1 MTQYEPV
8 IGLEIHGELLTKS
21 KMFCSCSADYGS
33 APEPNT
39 NICPTCT
46 GLPGAMPVVNK
57 KMTELAA
64 LVGLALN
71 CSVNKHNTFARK
83 NYYYPDLPKGYQI
96 SQYEL
101 PICEKGWI
109 EVNAPSPL
117 TPLPKGEGNSD
128 SLLPAGEG
136 LGMRENAEARKNSN
150 SENQLRVRVRR
161 VHIEEDTAKLS
172 HEKNYALVDFNRAGV
187 PLLEIV
193 SEPDMRSV
201 EAALDYATKVRAIL
215 RYLGVNSGDMEKGV
229 LRFEANI
236 SVRPVGSDEFRTRTE
251 IKNLNSFRALTRASA
266 YEIERQIKLYESGGT
281 VVQETL
287 GWDDVRGVTVSQRG
301 KEEAHDYRY
310 FPEPDLPPLQLS
322 DAWIEGI
329 RSGLP
334 ELPEAKTAR
343 FITVFNL
350 TPSEARFLTSER
362 ALADY
367 FESVTAKAK
376 SPAKAVHSW
385 IAGEFMRNINDLS
398 IDVANIPIAADDLAQ
413 LIDMTTDKLI
423 NNNAGKT
430 VLAEMF
436 KNGGKPEQ
444 IVKEKNLA
452 QVSDE
457 GFIQE
462 TIDKVLAD
470 NPSEVEKYLA
480 GKETVFQW
488 FVGQVAR
495 ATKGKADMNVA
506 KELLTKALEERKN
519 SYLNSQ

>member
-1 MTQYEPV
+1 MKYEPV
-8 IGLEIHGELLTKS
+8 IGLEIHGELLTNS

-57 KMTELAA
+57 KATELAT

-71 CSVNKHNTFARK
+71 CSINKHNTFARK

-101 PICEKGWI
+101 PIAEKGWL
-109 EVNAPSPL
+109 EVNAD
-117 TPLPKGEGNSD
+117 G
-128 SLLPAGEG
+128 
-136 LGMRENAEARKNSN
+136 
-150 SENQLRVRVRR
+150 ENQLKIRVRR
-161 VHIEEDTAKLS
+161 VHIEEDTAKLA

-193 SEPDMRSV
+193 SEPDIRTV

-251 IKNLNSFRALTRASA
+251 IKNLNSFRALVRASQ
-266 YEIERQIKLYESGGT
+266 YEIERQIQIYEEGGT

-287 GWDDVRGVTVSQRG
+287 GWDDVRGVTTSQRS

-322 DAWIEGI
+322 DVWIESI
-329 RSGLP
+329 RGGLP
-334 ELPEAKTAR
+334 ELPEAKTSR
-343 FITVFNL
+343 FIDQYEL
-350 TPSEARFLTSER
+350 KPQDARLLTSEK

-367 FESVTAKAK
+367 FESVVANSK
-376 SPAKAVHSW
+376 SPAKTIHSW
-385 IAGEFMRNINDLS
+385 IAGEFMRYLNDSGTS
-398 IDVANIPIAADDLAQ
+398 IDDVTLAPQ
-413 LIDMTTDKLI
+413 AFAKLIDMVTDKTI
-423 NNNAGKT
+423 GASAGKT
-430 VLAEMF
+430 VLTELF
-436 KNGGKPEQ
+436 KNGGDPAQ
-444 IVKEKNLA
+444 IVKEKNLL
-452 QVSDE
+452 QMTDVSA
-457 GFIQE
+457 IQE
-462 TIDKVLAD
+462 IVTKILND
-470 NPSEVEKYLA
+470 NPKEVDEYNA
-480 GKETVFQW
+480 GKETLFQW
-488 FVGQVAR
+488 FMGQVAR
-495 ATKGKADMNVA
+495 ATKGKADPNIA
-506 KELLTKALEERKN
+506 KELMVKGLEERKK
-519 SYLNSQ
+519 

>member
-1 MTQYEPV
+1 MKLTYEPV
-8 IGLEIHGELLTKS
+8 IGLEIHGELLTNS

-57 KMTELAA
+57 KATELAA

-71 CSVNKHNTFARK
+71 CSINKHNTFARK

-101 PICEKGWI
+101 PIAEKGWI
-109 EVNAPSPL
+109 EVNAPSSPTL
-117 TPLPKGEGNSD
+117 PPREEGSSSPLP
-128 SLLPAGEG
+128 LGEG
-136 LGMRENAEARKNSN
+136 LGV
-150 SENQLRVRVRR
+150 RVRVRR
-161 VHIEEDTAKLS
+161 VHIEEDTAKLA

-193 SEPDMRSV
+193 SEPDFRTV

-251 IKNLNSFRALTRASA
+251 IKNLNSFRALVRASQ
-266 YEIERQIKLYESGGT
+266 YEIERQIQIYESGGT
-281 VVQETL
+281 VIQETL
-287 GWDDVRGVTVSQRG
+287 GWDDVRGVTTSQRS

-322 DAWIEGI
+322 DAWIESI

-343 FITVFNL
+343 FISDFGL
-350 TPSEARFLTSER
+350 TLSEARFLTSER
-362 ALADY
+362 TLADY
-367 FESVTAKAK
+367 FESVVANSK
-376 SPAKAVHSW
+376 SPAKTIHSW
-385 IAGEFMRNINDLS
+385 LAGEFMRYLNDSGLS
-398 IDVANIPIAADDLAQ
+398 IDDVTLAPETLAK
-413 LIDMTTDKLI
+413 LIDMVTDKI
-423 NNNAGKT
+423 IGASAGKT
-430 VLAEMF
+430 VLTELF
-436 KNGGKPEQ
+436 KNGGDPAQ
-444 IVKEKNLA
+444 IVKEKNLL
-452 QVSDE
+452 QMTDVSA
-457 GFIQE
+457 IQE
-462 TIDKVLAD
+462 IVTKILND
-470 NPSEVEKYLA
+470 NPKEVDDYNA
-480 GKETVFQW
+480 GKETLFQW
-488 FVGQVAR
+488 FMGQVAR
-495 ATKGKADMNVA
+495 ATKGKADPNVA
-506 KELLTKALEERKN
+506 KELMLRGLEERKK
-519 SYLNSQ
+519 

>member
-8 IGLEIHGELLTKS
+8 IGLEIHGELLTNS
-21 KMFCSCSADYGS
+21 KMFCGCSADYGS

-57 KMTELAA
+57 KATELAA

-71 CSVNKHNTFARK
+71 CSINKHNTFARK

-101 PICEKGWI
+101 PIAEKGWMD
-109 EVNAPSPL
+109 VSPSPL
-117 TPLPKGEGNSD
+117 TPLPKGEGDD
-128 SLLPAGEG
+128 SLPAVGEG
-136 LGMRENAEARKNSN
+136 LGMRE
-150 SENQLRVRVRR
+150 QLRVRVRR

-193 SEPDMRSV
+193 SEPDIRTV
-201 EAALDYATKVRAIL
+201 EAALDYATKIRAIL

-251 IKNLNSFRALTRASA
+251 IKNLNSFRALTRAST
-266 YEIERQIKLYESGGT
+266 YEIERQIKVYEAGGT

-322 DAWIEGI
+322 DAWIDAI
-329 RSGLP
+329 RTRLP

-343 FITVFNL
+343 FTTDFSL
-350 TPSEARFLTSER
+350 TPSDARFLTSELS
-362 ALADY
+362 LANY
-367 FESVTAKAK
+367 FESVAAKSK
-376 SPAKAVHSW
+376 SPAKTVHSW
-385 IAGEFMRNINDLS
+385 IAGEFMRNLNDLN
-398 IDVANIPIAADDLAQ
+398 IDITNIPIDPSDLAQ
-413 LIDMTTDKLI
+413 L
-423 NNNAGKT
+423 
-430 VLAEMF
+430 
-436 KNGGKPEQ
+436 
-444 IVKEKNLA
+444 
-452 QVSDE
+452 
-457 GFIQE
+457 
-462 TIDKVLAD
+462 
-470 NPSEVEKYLA
+470 
-480 GKETVFQW
+480 
-488 FVGQVAR
+488 
-495 ATKGKADMNVA
+495 
-506 KELLTKALEERKN
+506 
-519 SYLNSQ
+519 

>member
-8 IGLEIHGELLTKS
+8 IGLEIHGELLTNS
-21 KMFCSCSADYGS
+21 KMFCGCAADYGS

-57 KMTELAA
+57 KATELAA

-71 CSVNKHNTFARK
+71 CSINKHNTFARK

-101 PICEKGWI
+101 PIAEKGWMG
-109 EVNAPSPL
+109 VLA
-117 TPLPKGEGNSD
+117 D
-128 SLLPAGEG
+128 
-136 LGMRENAEARKNSN
+136 

-193 SEPDMRSV
+193 SEPDMRTV
-201 EAALDYATKVRAIL
+201 EATLDYATKVRAIL

-266 YEIERQIKLYESGGT
+266 YEIERQIKVYEAGGT

-322 DAWIEGI
+322 DTWIDAI
-329 RSGLP
+329 RTRLP

-343 FITVFNL
+343 FITDFNL
-350 TPSEARFLTSER
+350 TPSDARFLTSELS
-362 ALADY
+362 LANY
-367 FESVTAKAK
+367 FESVVAK
-376 SPAKAVHSW
+376 SKSSAKSVHSW
-385 IAGEFMRNINDLS
+385 IAGEFMRYLNDSGVDIEDVTLS
-398 IDVANIPIAADDLAQ
+398 PESFAQ
-413 LIDMTTDKLI
+413 LIDMVTDKTI
-423 NNNAGKT
+423 GGNAGKT
-430 VLAEMF
+430 VLAELI
-436 KNGGKPEQ
+436 KNGGDPAQ
-444 IVKEKNLA
+444 IVKEKGLA

-457 GFIQE
+457 SFIQE
-462 TIDKVLAD
+462 AVTKVIND

-480 GKETVFQW
+480 GKETLLQW

-495 ATKGKADMNVA
+495 ATKGKADPNVVR
-506 KELLTKALEERKN
+506 KILVKLLDERMK
-519 SYLNSQ
+519 

>member
-1 MTQYEPV
+1 MQLKYEPV
-8 IGLEIHGELLTKS
+8 IGLEIHGELLTNS

-57 KMTELAA
+57 KATELAA

-71 CSVNKHNTFARK
+71 CSINKHNTFARK

-101 PICEKGWI
+101 PIAEKGWMDI
-109 EVNAPSPL
+109 EESIA
-117 TPLPKGEGNSD
+117 LPKSIGTIVSGGSGNSTTSPKVD
-128 SLLPAGEG
+128 EDPQSK
-136 LGMRENAEARKNSN
+136 R
-150 SENQLRVRVRR
+150 QLRVRVRR

-193 SEPDMRSV
+193 SEPDMRTV
-201 EAALDYATKVRAIL
+201 EAALDYATKIRAIL

-266 YEIERQIKLYESGGT
+266 YEIERQIKVYESGGT

-322 DAWIEGI
+322 DAWIDGI
-329 RSGLP
+329 RTQLP

-343 FITVFNL
+343 FITTFNL
-350 TPSEARFLTSER
+350 TQSDARFLTSEL
-362 ALADY
+362 ALANY
-367 FESVTAKAK
+367 FESVVAKSK
-376 SPAKAVHSW
+376 SPAKTVNSW
-385 IAGEFMRNINDLS
+385 IAGEFMRNLNDLS
-398 IDVANIPIAADDLAQ
+398 IDIENIPVHPADLAQ
-413 LIDMTTDKLI
+413 LIDMTTDKVI

-452 QVSDE
+452 QISDE
-457 GFIQE
+457 GFIKE
-462 TIDKVLAD
+462 AIEKVLND
-470 NPSEVEKYLA
+470 HPSEVEKYLA
-480 GKETVFQW
+480 GKDTLFQW

-495 ATKGKADMNVA
+495 ATKGKADPNVTQ
-506 KELLTKALEERKN
+506 ELMLKVLEEKRK
-519 SYLNSQ
+519 

>member
-8 IGLEIHGELLTKS
+8 IGLEIHGELLTNS

-57 KMTELAA
+57 KAAELAA

-71 CSVNKHNTFARK
+71 CSINKHNTFARK

-101 PICEKGWI
+101 PIAEKGWL
-109 EVNAPSPL
+109 EVNAD
-117 TPLPKGEGNSD
+117 G
-128 SLLPAGEG
+128 
-136 LGMRENAEARKNSN
+136 
-150 SENQLRVRVRR
+150 ENQFKVRVRR

-193 SEPDMRSV
+193 SEPDIRTV

-251 IKNLNSFRALTRASA
+251 IKNLNSFRALVRASQ
-266 YEIERQIKLYESGGT
+266 YEIERQIKIYEEGGT

-287 GWDDVRGVTVSQRG
+287 GWDDVRGVTESQRS

-322 DAWIEGI
+322 DEWIESI
-329 RSGLP
+329 RSQLP
-334 ELPEAKTAR
+334 ELPEAKTKR
-343 FITVFNL
+343 FISDFGL

-362 ALADY
+362 TLADY
-367 FESVTAKAK
+367 FESVVAKSK
-376 SPAKAVHSW
+376 SPAKTVHSW
-385 IAGEFMRNINDLS
+385 IAGEFMRYLNDSGVNIE
-398 IDVANIPIAADDLAQ
+398 DVTLPPESFAQ
-413 LIDMTTDKLI
+413 LIDMVTDKTI
-423 NNNAGKT
+423 GASAGKT
-430 VLAEMF
+430 VLTELF
-436 KNGGKPEQ
+436 KNGGDPAE
-444 IVKEKNLA
+444 IVKEKNLLQLTDVNA
-452 QVSDE
+452 
-457 GFIQE
+457 IQE
-462 TIDKVLAD
+462 IVTKILND
-470 NPSEVEKYLA
+470 NPKEVDEYNA
-480 GKETVFQW
+480 GKETLFQW
-488 FVGQVAR
+488 FMGQVAR
-495 ATKGKADMNVA
+495 ATKGKADPNVA
-506 KELLTKALEERKN
+506 KELMVKALEERRK
-519 SYLNSQ
+519 

>member
-8 IGLEIHGELLTKS
+8 IGLEIHGELLTNS
-21 KMFCSCSADYGS
+21 KMFCGCSADYGS

-57 KMTELAA
+57 KATELAA

-71 CSVNKHNTFARK
+71 CSINKHNTFARK

-101 PICEKGWI
+101 PIAEKGWLD
-109 EVNAPSPL
+109 VVSP
-117 TPLPKGEGNSD
+117 PLPV
-128 SLLPAGEG
+128 GEG
-136 LGMRENAEARKNSN
+136 LGVR

-193 SEPDMRSV
+193 SEPDMRTV
-201 EAALDYATKVRAIL
+201 EAALDYATKIRAIL

-266 YEIERQIKLYESGGT
+266 YEIERQIKVYESGGT

-322 DAWIEGI
+322 DAWIESI
-329 RSGLP
+329 RTRLP
-334 ELPEAKTAR
+334 ELPEARTKR
-343 FITVFNL
+343 FIKDFNL
-350 TPSEARFLTSER
+350 TPSDARFLTSEL
-362 ALADY
+362 ALANY
-367 FESVTAKAK
+367 FESVVAKSK

-385 IAGEFMRNINDLS
+385 IAGEFMRYLNDSGVNIEDMTLS
-398 IDVANIPIAADDLAQ
+398 PESFAQ
-413 LIDMTTDKLI
+413 LIDMVTDKTI
-423 NNNAGKT
+423 GGNAGKT
-430 VLAEMF
+430 VLAELL
-436 KNGGKPEQ
+436 KNGGNPAQ
-444 IVKEKNLA
+444 IVKEKGLA

-457 GFIQE
+457 SFIQE
-462 TIDKVLAD
+462 AVMKALTD
-470 NPSEVEKYLA
+470 NPTEVEKYLA
-480 GKETVFQW
+480 GKETLLQW

-495 ATKGKADMNVA
+495 TTKGKADPNVT
-506 KELLTKALEERKN
+506 KELMLKALEERKR
-519 SYLNSQ
+519 

>member
-1 MTQYEPV
+1 MTQYEPI
-8 IGLEIHGELLTKS
+8 IGLEIHGEMLTKS

-109 EVNAPSPL
+109 DVMSP
-117 TPLPKGEGNSD
+117 PLPE
-128 SLLPAGEG
+128 GEG
-136 LGMRENAEARKNSN
+136 LGVREKAPASEMPN

-161 VHIEEDTAKLS
+161 VHIEEDTAKLA

-343 FITVFNL
+343 FITDFNL

-367 FESVTAKAK
+367 FERVTAKAK

-385 IAGEFMRNINDLS
+385 IAGEFMRYLNDSGKS
-398 IDVANIPIAADDLAQ
+398 IDEVTLAPESFAQ
-413 LIDMTTDKLI
+413 LIDMVTDKTI
-423 NNNAGKT
+423 GGNAGKT
-430 VLAEMF
+430 VLAELLTA
-436 KNGGKPEQ
+436 KRGGNPAQ
-444 IVKEKNLA
+444 IVKEKGLA

-462 TIDKVLAD
+462 IVTKVIED
-470 NPSEVEKYLA
+470 NPAEVEKYLG
-480 GKETVFQW
+480 GKETLLQW

-495 ATKGKADMNVA
+495 ATKGKADPTIA
-506 KELLTKALEERKN
+506 KELVLKGLEERRK
-519 SYLNSQ
+519 

>member
-1 MTQYEPV
+1 MKYEPV
-8 IGLEIHGELLTKS
+8 IGLEIHGELLTNS

-57 KMTELAA
+57 KATELAA

-71 CSVNKHNTFARK
+71 CSINRHNTFARK

-101 PICEKGWI
+101 PIAEKGWLD
-109 EVNAPSPL
+109 VDSPL
-117 TPLPKGEGNSD
+117 PV
-128 SLLPAGEG
+128 GEG
-136 LGMRENAEARKNSN
+136 LGVREKSSASEMPG

-236 SVRPVGSDEFRTRTE
+236 SVRPVGSDELRTRTE

-266 YEIERQIKLYESGGT
+266 YEIERQIKVYESGGT
-281 VVQETL
+281 IVQETL
-287 GWDDVRGVTVSQRG
+287 GWDDVRGVTTSQRS

-322 DAWIEGI
+322 DAWIESI

-343 FITVFNL
+343 FITDFGL

-362 ALADY
+362 TLADY
-367 FESVTAKAK
+367 FERVVAKAK

-385 IAGEFMRNINDLS
+385 IAGEFMRYLNDSGKS
-398 IDVANIPIAADDLAQ
+398 IDEVTLAPEAFAQ
-413 LIDMTTDKLI
+413 LVDMVTDKVI
-423 NNNAGKT
+423 GGNAGKT
-430 VLAEMF
+430 VLTELL
-436 KNGGKPEQ
+436 KHGGDPAQ
-444 IVKEKNLA
+444 IVKEKGLA
-452 QVSDE
+452 QVSDAD
-457 GFIQE
+457 FIQE
-462 TIDKVLAD
+462 AVDKVLND
-470 NPSEVEKYLA
+470 NPAEVEKYLA
-480 GKETVFQW
+480 GKDTLLQW

-495 ATKGKADMNVA
+495 ATKGKADPNVT
-506 KELLTKALEERKN
+506 KELILRGLEERRK
-519 SYLNSQ
+519 

>member
-1 MTQYEPV
+1 MKYEPV
-8 IGLEIHGELLTKS
+8 IGLEIHGELLTNS
-21 KMFCSCSADYGS
+21 KMFCGCSADYGS

-57 KMTELAA
+57 KATELAA

-71 CSVNKHNTFARK
+71 CSINKHNTFARK

-101 PICEKGWI
+101 PICEKGYLD
-109 EVNAPSPL
+109 VDAPSPL
-117 TPLPKGEGNSD
+117 TPLPKGEGDSD

-136 LGMRENAEARKNSN
+136 LEMRE
-150 SENQLRVRVRR
+150 QLRVRVRR

-193 SEPDMRSV
+193 SEPDMRAV
-201 EAALDYATKVRAIL
+201 EAALDYATKIRAIL

-236 SVRPVGSDEFRTRTE
+236 SVRPVGSDAFRTRTE

-266 YEIERQIKLYESGGT
+266 YEIERQIKVYESGGT

-287 GWDDVRGVTVSQRG
+287 GWDDVRGVTTSQRS

-322 DAWIEGI
+322 DAWIESI
-329 RSGLP
+329 RTQLP

-343 FITVFNL
+343 FIADFNL
-350 TPSEARFLTSER
+350 TQSEARFLTSER

-367 FESVTAKAK
+367 FESVVAKSK
-376 SPAKAVHSW
+376 SPAKTVRSW
-385 IAGEFMRNINDLS
+385 IAGEFMRNINDLG
-398 IDVANIPIAADDLAQ
+398 INLLYIPLDPASLAI

-423 NNNAGKT
+423 NNNAAKN
-430 VLAEMF
+430 VLTELF
-436 KNGGKPEQ
+436 KNGGDPVQ

-457 GFIQE
+457 GFIKE
-462 TIDKVLAD
+462 AIEKALND
-470 NPSEVEKYLA
+470 NPKELEQYFA
-480 GKETVFQW
+480 GKETLLQW
-488 FVGQVAR
+488 FMGQVAR
-495 ATKGKADMNVA
+495 ATKGKADPNVT
-506 KELLTKALEERKN
+506 KELLVKALEERRR
-519 SYLNSQ
+519 

>member
-8 IGLEIHGELLTKS
+8 IGLEIHGELLTNS

-57 KMTELAA
+57 KATELAA

-109 EVNAPSPL
+109 DVSPSSPTLPLQGEGSSSPL
-117 TPLPKGEGNSD
+117 PL
-128 SLLPAGEG
+128 GEG
-136 LGMRENAEARKNSN
+136 LGVRD
-150 SENQLRVRVRR
+150 QLRVRVRR

-193 SEPDMRSV
+193 SEPDLRTV
-201 EAALDYATKVRAIL
+201 EAALDYATKIRAIL

-251 IKNLNSFRALTRASA
+251 IKNLNSFRALTCASA
-266 YEIERQIKLYESGGT
+266 YEIERQIKVYESGGT

-287 GWDDVRGVTVSQRG
+287 GWDDVRGATVSQRG

-322 DAWIEGI
+322 DAWIESI
-329 RSGLP
+329 RTQLP

-343 FITVFNL
+343 FIADFNL
-350 TPSEARFLTSER
+350 TPSDARFLTSELS
-362 ALADY
+362 LANY
-367 FESVTAKAK
+367 FERVVAKSK

-385 IAGEFMRNINDLS
+385 IAGEFMRYLNDSGVNIDAVTLS
-398 IDVANIPIAADDLAQ
+398 PESFAQ
-413 LIDMTTDKLI
+413 LIDMVTDKTI
-423 NNNAGKT
+423 GGNAGKT
-430 VLAEMF
+430 VLAELI
-436 KNGGKPEQ
+436 KNGGDPAQ
-444 IVKEKNLA
+444 FVKEKGLA

-457 GFIQE
+457 SFIQE
-462 TIDKVLAD
+462 AVMKVLND

-480 GKETVFQW
+480 GKETLLQW

-495 ATKGKADMNVA
+495 ATKGKADPNVT
-506 KELLTKALEERKN
+506 KELMLKALEERRK
-519 SYLNSQ
+519 

>member
-1 MTQYEPV
+1 MKYEPV
-8 IGLEIHGELLTKS
+8 IGLEIHGELLTNS

-57 KMTELAA
+57 KATELAA

-109 EVNAPSPL
+109 EVNA
-117 TPLPKGEGNSD
+117 EG
-128 SLLPAGEG
+128 
-136 LGMRENAEARKNSN
+136 
-150 SENQLRVRVRR
+150 ENQLRVRVRR

-172 HEKNYALVDFNRAGV
+172 HEKDYALVDFNRSGI

-322 DAWIEGI
+322 EAWIEGI
-329 RSGLP
+329 RTQLP

-343 FITVFNL
+343 FITDFNL
-350 TPSEARFLTSER
+350 TPSEARLLTSER
-362 ALADY
+362 SLADY
-367 FESVTAKAK
+367 FESVVAK
-376 SPAKAVHSW
+376 SKSSPKTVHSW
-385 IAGEFMRNINDLS
+385 IAGEFMRYLNDSGKSINE
-398 IDVANIPIAADDLAQ
+398 ITLAPESFAK
-413 LIDMTTDKLI
+413 LIDMVVDKTVSG
-423 NNNAGKT
+423 NNAKV
-430 VLAEMF
+430 VLAELI
-436 KNGGKPEQ
+436 KHGGDPQE
-444 IVKEKNLA
+444 IVKAKNLA

-457 GFIQE
+457 GFIRE
-462 TIDKVLAD
+462 AVTKIIND
-470 NPSEVEKYLA
+470 NPAEVEKYLA

-495 ATKGKADMNVA
+495 ATKGKADPNVT
-506 KELLTKALEERKN
+506 KELLMKALEEMKK
-519 SYLNSQ
+519 